1 MTSTEPEDVH
11 EPEEESNEPDE
22 SEPLL
27 LSFTGGS
34 EEELDCGFEPLE
46 ESSVLP
52 EEPEEEL
59 SCGFEPL
66 DELSVLLEEP
76 LNPEEFSG
84 PLEESPE
91 LLPSPLLS
99 WLHSPVKTST
109 VAGKAQSFWSVN
121 LVNSNDP
128 GCAGQVADSSRYRT
142 R

>member
-1 MTSTEPEDVH
+1 MTSTEPEDVP

-59 SCGFEPL
+59 LGCGFEPL
-66 DELSVLLEEP
+66 EESSMLLEDP

-91 LLPSPLLS
+91 LPLEESPELPESQAPE
-99 WLHSPVKTST
+99 
-109 VAGKAQSFWSVN
+109 
-121 LVNSNDP
+121 
-128 GCAGQVADSSRYRT
+128 
-142 R
+142 